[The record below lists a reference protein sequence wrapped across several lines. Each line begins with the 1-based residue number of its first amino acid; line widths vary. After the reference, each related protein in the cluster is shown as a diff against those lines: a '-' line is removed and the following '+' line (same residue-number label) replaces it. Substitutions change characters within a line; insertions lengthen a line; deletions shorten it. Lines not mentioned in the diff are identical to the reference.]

1 MDDEPVEQPVPL
13 AALNALMPRP
23 PHGNGGHTPPGWA
36 FQTPPGIEARP
47 EVDASSQPTG
57 IGDAPPPP
65 PPPSDDAVGEA
76 WSEERML
83 RRTALPPASRGM
95 RRLLYRAT
103 AGRVNLG
110 PNVAELRRREQLS
123 RMNVRFG
130 RTRVVAAAAGKGGV
144 GKTTVS
150 LLLGSAYA
158 IARGDRVL
166 ALDCN
171 QHLGTLALRTRRESP
186 ATITDL
192 VRDAERIR
200 DRYSA
205 VREYTSQH
213 TSRLEVLA
221 SPSDPAARQA
231 LAADAYQ
238 TAIDVATH
246 HYSLI
251 LADLGT
257 GLLDPGTQYMLRRA
271 DQVVVCCK
279 PSLDEGRLAD
289 FTLDFLAHR
298 DERKARAAVVVVSQV
313 RRDGQVDID
322 ALCRHFRGRCRS
334 VQLIPYDRYLASG
347 GELEWERLAPATRE
361 AVLEVAA
368 VVADG
373 FTRGQMDAF
382 APSTQVSEDW

>member
-1 MDDEPVEQPVPL
+1 MDEQEPLEEPVPL
-13 AALNALMPRP
+13 AALNALLPRP
-23 PHGNGGHTPPGWA
+23 PQSNGAETPAAPA
-36 FQTPPGIEARP
+36 FEAMRL
-47 EVDASSQPTG
+47 VDAVALAPP
-57 IGDAPPPP
+57 APPPP
-65 PPPSDDAVGEA
+65 PDAVGEA
-76 WSEERML
+76 WTEERML
-83 RRTALPPASRGM
+83 RRAALPPASRGF
-95 RRLLYRAT
+95 RRLLYSAT

-110 PNVAELRRREQLS
+110 PGAAELRRRDRMA

-166 ALDCN
+166 ALDGN

-192 VRDAERIR
+192 VRDAEQIR
-200 DRYSA
+200 HRYSA

-213 TSRLEVLA
+213 NSRLEVLA

-231 LAADAYQ
+231 LGADAYE
-238 TAIDVATH
+238 TAIDVAAH

-257 GLLDPGTQYMLRRA
+257 GLLDPATQYMLRRS

-298 DERKARAAVVVVSQV
+298 DERKARSAVVVVSQV
-313 RRDGQVDID
+313 RSDGQVDID

-347 GELEWERLAPATRE
+347 GELDWERLAPATRE

-373 FTRGQMDAF
+373 FTRNEWGAS
-382 APSTQVSEDW
+382 APSNQFREEW